1 MEEFRSD
8 DLLFVLAKT
17 DNDNEYE
24 FYYKDERA
32 IEEAFD
38 AICQLIKDLKGIEI
52 TRNNSEN
59 IDK

>member
-8 DLLFVLAKT
+8 DLLSVLAKT
-17 DNDNEYE
+17 DDNNEYE
-24 FYYKDERA
+24 FYYKDEQA
-32 IEEAFD
+32 IETAFY